1 MIHATRDAVA
11 LPSRRT
17 ELNPIANERKM
28 MILLVL
34 GILVFV
40 GIHLVPTF
48 ASTRQ
53 NLITR
58 FGMRAYKG
66 GFTVVSFIG
75 LILLIIGKANAEF
88 VPLWTPAT
96 WGARAAVLLMP
107 LSFILLVAANM
118 PSNVKRLTAHPM
130 LLGVTLWSAAHLAS
144 NGDLASLILF
154 GSFGAFALFDMWSAN
169 RRGAAPS
176 KTAYPITRDIVVVA
190 IGLLAYGV
198 VLFLHPYLFGVRVM
212 PA

>member
-1 MIHATRDAVA
+1 MIRATPDAVPLLSHLTA
-11 LPSRRT
+11 P
-17 ELNPIANERKM
+17 NPIANESKTM
-28 MILLVL
+28 TLLVL

-48 ASTRQ
+48 TSARQ
-53 NLITR
+53 NLIAR

-66 GFTVVSFIG
+66 GFTALSFVG

-96 WGARAAVLLMP
+96 WGALAAMLLMP
-107 LSFILLVAANM
+107 FSFILLVAANM

-144 NGDLASLILF
+144 NGDLASLALF
-154 GSFGAFALFDMWSAN
+154 GSFAIFALFDMWSAN

-176 KTAYPITRDIVVVA
+176 KTAYPISRDIVVIA
-190 IGLLAYGV
+190 AGLLAYGV
-198 VLFLHPYLFGVRVM
+198 VLFLHPYLFGVRVI
-212 PA
+212 A

>member
-1 MIHATRDAVA
+1 MT
-11 LPSRRT
+11 
-17 ELNPIANERKM
+17 
-28 MILLVL
+28 LLVL

-48 ASTRQ
+48 ASVRQ

-58 FGMRAYKG
+58 YGAQAYKG
-66 GFTVVSFIG
+66 GFTVISFIG
-75 LILLIIGKANAEF
+75 LILLIIGKAKADF

-96 WGARAAVLLMP
+96 WGAQVAMLLMP
-107 LSFILLVAANM
+107 FSFILLAASNM

-144 NGDLASLILF
+144 NGDLASLALF
-154 GSFGAFALFDMWSAN
+154 GGLGAFALFDMWSAN

-176 KTAYPITRDIVVVA
+176 KVAYPITRDIVVVA
-190 IGLLAYGV
+190 VGVLAYGIF
-198 VLFLHPYLFGVRVM
+198 LFLHPYLFGVRVIT
-212 PA
+212 